1 MAKKKNRKSRV
12 SNGGRQKAHINREL
26 NRQAKFKKKRDDG
39 TNYVYQP
46 NPYKKGTKK
55 YYDEKQRR
63 AEKNK
68 SKKSEYATFTSIM
81 AKLENYLSSEKEKFK
96 KKADK

>member
-1 MAKKKNRKSRV
+1 MAKKKSRKSRT
-12 SNGGRQKAHINREL
+12 SNGGRQKANLNHEL
-26 NRQAKFKKKRDDG
+26 NRQAKFKKKRDEG

-55 YYDEKQRR
+55 YFDEKQRR

-68 SKKSEYATFTSIM
+68 TRKTEYAAFTSIM
-81 AKLENYLSSEKEKFK
+81 AKLENYLNNEKEKFK
-96 KKADK
+96 KVK